1 MSEARETRAITTNS
15 GIPWP
20 SLLWLGLAISY
31 LAASASGY
39 HGIVLAVVGLMIG
52 ALVAN
57 SVTASS
63 RYVAGLITVLVVS
76 SACLYW
82 SDSLIFIAYMPP
94 IAGFAFMVF
103 FFSRTL
109 GHGSEPLITRIAR
122 KEHPDLPPE
131 IAQYTRTLTW
141 AWSGCFLFLLAA
153 ALLLAP
159 FLPLHSWSRWMQGLG
174 VALPVTLFLGEY
186 AYRHHRLR
194 EHRHAALPVL
204 ILNSIAVIKEAAV
217 KPVSLRPD
225 SLQRH

>member
-1 MSEARETRAITTNS
+1 MSEAHEARAITTNS
-15 GIPWP
+15 GISWL

-31 LAASASGY
+31 LAASASSY
-39 HGIVLAVVGLMIG
+39 HGIALAVVGLMIG

-57 SVTASS
+57 SVTSSS
-63 RYVAGLITVLVVS
+63 RYVAGLITGLMLS

-82 SDSLIFIAYMPP
+82 SDSLIFVAYMPP
-94 IAGFAFMVF
+94 IAGFALMGF

-109 GHGSEPLITRIAR
+109 RYGSEPLITRIAR

-131 IAQYTRTLTW
+131 IAHYTRTLTW
-141 AWSGCFLFLLAA
+141 AWSGCFLILLAA

-174 VALPVTLFLGEY
+174 VAMPVTLFLGEY
-186 AYRHHRLR
+186 VYRHHRLR
-194 EHRHAALPVL
+194 KHRHASLAVL

-217 KPVSLRPD
+217 KPASLRPD
-225 SLQRH
+225 SLQRR